1 MSVTFDEYIR
11 RILRAVE
18 DIGFFNRDL
27 LAEKLGMSKEQLE
40 LALREYFFGKS
51 FAIRAYPNYARLG
64 LRYVVAFLDFSF
76 KWVDKAPGF
85 LDAMARDG
93 FLVTWLKP
101 FGGYTYVTHHAV
113 PLSLIDNYR
122 RFFDHLTDLGLLTGY
137 RFYEVNFDPEGFAYD
152 PAVFDYRRGEWKERA
167 ELVRVERKLRE
178 SAQEAFP
185 QLDETDLLIIDQL
198 ERTSLQS
205 LDAMAK
211 ALGLTLDDVKS
222 HLEDHV
228 IKGGLIKKY
237 IIDIFTTQMLSPETA
252 VLAGFCEGMSG
263 EGYGKLLD
271 YVLNHPYLGYVNP
284 GASALEFHLEMPWR
298 VVPMFST
305 LLDKK
310 IIEVKPAQYAF
321 GISVLSQIH
330 TFTIPYEHF
339 REGKWFFDEADAFS
353 TFQRY
358 LENPLF

>member
-1 MSVTFDEYIR
+1 MSVTFDDYIR
-11 RILRAVE
+11 RMLRAIE
-18 DIGFFNRDL
+18 DIGLFDKDL
-27 LAEKLGMSKEQLE
+27 LAEKLGMNKEQVE

-51 FAIRAYPNYARLG
+51 FAVRAYPNYSRLG
-64 LRYVVAFLDFSF
+64 LRYAVAFLDFSF
-76 KWVDKAPGF
+76 KWIDKAPGF

-113 PLSLIDNYR
+113 PPSFVSDYK
-122 RFFDHLTDLGLLTGY
+122 RFFGHLTDLGLLSGY
-137 RFYEVNFDPEGFAYD
+137 RFYEIDSEPEAFAYD
-152 PAVFDYRRGEWKERA
+152 PVVFDYRRGEWKERA
-167 ELVRVERKLRE
+167 ENLRVERKLKE
-178 SAQEAFP
+178 STEGAFS

-205 LDAMAK
+205 LEAMSK
-211 ALGLTLDDVKS
+211 ALGLSLHDVKS
-222 HLEDHV
+222 HLEEHV
-228 IKGGLIKKY
+228 VKGGLIKKY

-252 VLAGFCEGMSG
+252 VLAGFCEGISG
-263 EGYGKLLD
+263 EGYSKLLD

-298 VVPMFST
+298 VVPTFST
-305 LLDKK
+305 LLDKRVEE
-310 IIEVKPAQYAF
+310 IKPAQYMF
-321 GISVLSQIH
+321 GVSVLSQIH

-339 REGKWFFDEADAFS
+339 REGKWFFDEPEAFN

>member
-11 RILRAVE
+11 RILRAIE
-18 DIGFFNRDL
+18 DIGFFDKDL
-27 LAEKLGMSKEQLE
+27 LAEKLGMSKEQIE

-51 FAIRAYPNYARLG
+51 FAVRAYPNYSRLG
-64 LRYVVAFLDFSF
+64 LRYTVVFLDFSF
-76 KWVDKAPGF
+76 KWIDKAPGF
-85 LDAMARDG
+85 LDAMARNG

-113 PLSLIDNYR
+113 PVSFIGDYK
-122 RFFDHLTDLGLLTGY
+122 RFFGHLTDLGLLSGY
-137 RFYEVNFDPEGFAYD
+137 RFYDANFDPEGFAYD
-152 PAVFDYRRGEWKERA
+152 PVVFDYRRGEWKERA
-167 ELVRVERKLRE
+167 ESLRVERKLRE
-178 SAQEAFP
+178 SP
-185 QLDETDLLIIDQL
+185 QGTFSELDETDLLIVSQL

-205 LDAMAK
+205 LEAMAR
-211 ALGLTLDDVKS
+211 ALGLSLQDVKS
-222 HLEDHV
+222 HLENHV
-228 IKGGLIKKY
+228 VRGGLIKKH

-252 VLAGFCEGMSG
+252 VLAGFCEGISG
-263 EGYGKLLD
+263 ERYGKLLD
-271 YVLNHPYLGYVNP
+271 YVLSHPYLGYVNP
-284 GASALEFHLEMPWR
+284 GASALEFALEMPWR

-310 IIEVKPAQYAF
+310 IEEVKPAQYAF
-321 GISVLSQIH
+321 GASVLSQIH

-339 REGKWFFDEADAFS
+339 RDGKWFFDEGDAFN